1 MISCL
6 KTDKAIRAALQILP
20 SGLAATYENILLTT
34 LKRHAVDIDEI
45 KATLQ
50 LLVAS
55 VTPLT
60 ASQLAEIVAISP
72 DDTSL
77 DFDGVATDAEDVVEP
92 ISQLVILEPY
102 LDDTIVR
109 FSHFSVEEYLCSD
122 GIATSPAKDFYI
134 NLEEAHAR
142 AAEICLQYLSFS
154 DFDNPEFDW
163 KSSVFKQMSKYTLLE
178 YAAVNWP
185 THLQKSN
192 LSSAEYERR
201 ILPRLDWFLNA
212 EIRPSLFNN
221 WQRIIH
227 AVSPRWMASTH
238 SPLLFAIR
246 VGLHR
251 IVDIMLPELSNV
263 NQQFPNG
270 FTCLVAAAAGN
281 QVLIAERL
289 LQLGADVNMP
299 TADRGLTPLHLAAEN
314 ACVEMVELLLDK
326 GASVGLRS
334 ASKTTAFYRAA
345 RGGSIEI
352 LRLLREKGSEVDS
365 RTWDR
370 WTPLMEAVENGHE
383 PAIDLLLEWGA
394 NPSQRSLDGMSP
406 LRLAMVL
413 SRLSIERKL
422 RAALMGQRQQT
433 GMAVQDVMEF
443 RSKEVDS
450 SDDDS
455 DAATVDQ
462 YY

>member
-1 MISCL
+1 MISSL
-6 KTDKAIRAALQILP
+6 KTDKAIRAALRILP

-45 KATLQ
+45 KTTLQ
-50 LLVAS
+50 WLVAS

-72 DDTSL
+72 EDTSL
-77 DFDGVATDAEDVVEP
+77 DFDGVSTDAEDVVEP
-92 ISQLVILEPY
+92 ISQLVILERY

-109 FSHFSVEEYLCSD
+109 FSHFSVEEYLCFD
-122 GIATSPAKDFYI
+122 GIATSPTKDFYI

-142 AAEICLQYLSFS
+142 VAEICLQYLSFS
-154 DFDNPEFDW
+154 NFDDPDLDGKAN
-163 KSSVFKQMSKYTLLE
+163 VFELMSKYTLLG
-178 YAAVNWP
+178 YASVNWS

-192 LSSAEYERR
+192 LSKVDYERR

-212 EIRPSLFNN
+212 DIRPSLFNN
-221 WQRIIH
+221 WQRIMET
-227 AVSPRWMASTH
+227 VLPRWMASTH

-246 VGLHR
+246 AGLHQ
-251 IVDIMLPELSNV
+251 IVDIMLPKLSNV

-270 FTCLVAAAAGN
+270 FTCLAAAATGN
-281 QVLIAERL
+281 QVLIAKRL

-299 TADRGLTPLHLAAEN
+299 TADRCLTPLHLAAQN

-326 GASVGLRS
+326 GASINSRS
-334 ASKTTAFYRAA
+334 SSKTTPFYRAA

-352 LRLLREKGSEVDS
+352 LRLLHQKGSEVDA
-365 RTWDR
+365 RTWDK

-394 NPSQRSLDGMSP
+394 DPNQQSTDGMSP
-406 LRLAMVL
+406 LRLAQVL
-413 SRLSIERKL
+413 SHLSIERKL
-422 RAALMGQRQQT
+422 KAALEGQRKET
-433 GMAVQDVMEF
+433 TMADHDVIEF
-443 RSKEVDS
+443 CTKDDDS

-455 DAATVDQ
+455 DVGTVWR